1 VRTPA
6 PSADETSVFR
16 IVAKGLLDLLSPP
29 ACPGCEL
36 AWEPLEA
43 GVPFCP
49 ACAPL
54 IELPPS
60 GLRPPARLAAAVAY
74 QGPVADAIRRFK
86 YGGASFLAPQLGWLI
101 VRAAKA
107 YAGHVDAIVP
117 MPLHSTKLRERGFN
131 PSALLA
137 RPVATA
143 LGLPMRVDWLLRRR
157 ATSSQAGLSSA
168 ARQQNVLGAFVAR
181 RVGPCRVLL
190 IDDVYTTGATVA
202 SADSALRARGHD
214 VIALALAWAPIDQPT
229 PASADGHGAV

>member
-1 VRTPA
+1 
-6 PSADETSVFR
+6 VFG

-29 ACPGCEL
+29 ECPGCQL
-36 AWEPLEA
+36 AWEPLETE
-43 GVPFCP
+43 VPFCP

-60 GLRPPARLAAAVAY
+60 GLRPPAPLAAAVAY

-86 YGGASFLAPQLGWLI
+86 YGGASFLAPQLSWLI
-101 VRAAKA
+101 IRAARP

-117 MPLHSTKLRERGFN
+117 MPLHPTKLRERGFN

-190 IDDVYTTGATVA
+190 IDDVYTTGATVGA
-202 SADSALRARGHD
+202 AGLALRARGHD
-214 VIALALAWAPIDQPT
+214 VMALALAWAPTDQPELA
-229 PASADGHGAV
+229 PAEERAPV